1 MRAAFAALLLL
12 GGIAHATPAP
22 MIKPPAGWSADP
34 ERASELATKVAALKP
49 FGAAKVIVA
58 TEVYVPPSPG
68 VALFVTRITSEK
80 LPGTPLEAARHTL
93 EEFRTTSGKL
103 YAWQDGPDAE
113 TSAYIARAEWTD
125 MAVHT
130 QTVARLVIVTTAD
143 GLVTVRGECLSSDGG
158 DGAPVNACT
167 QALASLD
174 TGVPR
179 EVRLAQSSTAMAV
192 TATTPAPEPEPEPA
206 PAMTRSEPA
215 RITDGQQVRLSP
227 MTIAQS
233 KPEADRRP
241 IYLGAGI
248 VVLAVAFWWNR
259 RQRERFEREDEGGGA
274 AKPRRVREASR
285 GDDDAD
291 DLAAAARG
299 DAPKDET

>member
-1 MRAAFAALLLL
+1 MRTTLAALLLL
-12 GGIAHATPAP
+12 ATAAVAQASPAP
-22 MIKPPAGWSADP
+22 MIKPPAGWAADA

-49 FGAAKVIVA
+49 FGAAKAIVA
-58 TEVYVPPSPG
+58 TEVYVAPTPG

-80 LPGTPLEAARHTL
+80 LPGTPLESARHAL
-93 EEFRTTSGKL
+93 EEFRTTAGKL
-103 YAWQDGPDAE
+103 YAWMDGPDAE
-113 TSAYIARAEWTD
+113 TSAYVARAEWTD
-125 MAVHT
+125 LTVHT

-143 GLVTVRGECLSSDGG
+143 GVVTVRGECLSSDGG

-174 TGVPR
+174 TGVAR
-179 EVRLAQSSTAMAV
+179 EVRLALSATAMA
-192 TATTPAPEPEPEPA
+192 TAAPTPEPVADPA
-206 PAMTRSEPA
+206 VTRSEPA
-215 RITDGQQVRLSP
+215 RITDGQQVHLSP

-248 VVLAVAFWWNR
+248 VVLAAAFWWNR
-259 RQRERFEREDEGGGA
+259 RQRERFEREDEGGGS

-285 GDDDAD
+285 SDDDAD

-299 DAPKDET
+299 DEPKDET